1 MGPSG
6 SEPARAGDRC
16 RASQEGLGRAPSCR
30 AVNSPPAASRNGRK
44 DTGAQA
50 CPARG
55 NTLLWLPRPPLPGA
69 RDGNS
74 RAGVGGGEG
83 ESGVLVCPANY
94 CGRGVG
100 EGLVG
105 TGIHSFKGK
114 DAVNS
119 GLLSGKMR
127 RTRCKMGGRKAA
139 ASRAAWLCGNRP
151 GRPGGRGG
159 GRPCQR
165 RDLCF
170 PSSRLR
176 VCPSVYPEQVWPGC
190 SAMRHLEL
198 PAGSPHTVPSVL
210 LQQPVLTG

>member
-1 MGPSG
+1 MQG
-6 SEPARAGDRC
+6 SQLP
-16 RASQEGLGRAPSCR
+16 
-30 AVNSPPAASRNGRK
+30 ASRQPKREKGHGGPGLPGPRQH
-44 DTGAQA
+44 TSVAA
-50 CPARG
+50 PAPPARG
-55 NTLLWLPRPPLPGA
+55 PGWELPG
-69 RDGNS
+69 G
-74 RAGVGGGEG
+74 GGGGEG
-83 ESGVLVCPANY
+83 ESGVIVCLANY

-100 EGLVG
+100 EGPVG

-139 ASRAAWLCGNRP
+139 ASRAGWLCGNRP

-176 VCPSVYPEQVWPGC
+176 VCPSVYPEQVRPGC